1 MPNRSDTGLP
11 FAGLQSPLP
20 KPTYIVQSQAEIGEA
35 DKKLELPPSSFLFF
49 ISGFVCLFFSPKH
62 SSISMAAIAAAVV
75 FSPEKITHRMI
86 SSASLC
92 SFSLSPK
99 PLSNSRLS
107 ITKSHLQALPFQ
119 KVTPVAAAAF
129 LLGSSPTTAE
139 SGIFQLGKK
148 KDGVLLETQIQKQ
161 LQRPPIREFLLWAF
175 FFWVSTVFFYLI
187 VTCGVA
193 VAAVAADSIRAS
205 SFGLKVATALQG
217 SGWTDEAIVFA
228 LATLPVLELRG
239 AIPVGYW
246 MRLDPLRLTLL
257 SVLGNMVPVPFILLY
272 LKRFA
277 TFIAGRN
284 ASMSCFMDLL
294 FERAKEKAAPVQEF
308 QWLGLMLFV
317 AVPFPG
323 TGAWTGAIV
332 ASILNMPF
340 WSAVSANFFGVVFAG
355 LLVNLLVNLGLKYA
369 VAIGLILFIIS
380 TVMWSV
386 LRFVKKSLGSN

>member
-1 MPNRSDTGLP
+1 
-11 FAGLQSPLP
+11 
-20 KPTYIVQSQAEIGEA
+20 
-35 DKKLELPPSSFLFF
+35 
-49 ISGFVCLFFSPKH
+49 
-62 SSISMAAIAAAVV
+62 MAAIAPAAVS
-75 FSPEKITHRMI
+75 SPEKITHRMI

-99 PLSNSRLS
+99 PFSNSRPS
-107 ITKSHLQALPFQ
+107 ITKSHLQALSFQ
-119 KVTPVAAAAF
+119 KVTPVAVAAS
-129 LLGSSPTTAE
+129 LLGSSPATAE
-139 SGIFQLGKK
+139 SGIFLSGKK
-148 KDGVLLETQIQKQ
+148 KDGILLETQIQKQ

-175 FFWVSTVFFYLI
+175 FWVSSVFFYLI
-187 VTCGVA
+187 LTCGVA

-217 SGWTDEAIVFA
+217 SGWPDEAIVFA

-272 LKRFA
+272 LKRLA

-284 ASMSCFMDLL
+284 ASMSRFMDLL